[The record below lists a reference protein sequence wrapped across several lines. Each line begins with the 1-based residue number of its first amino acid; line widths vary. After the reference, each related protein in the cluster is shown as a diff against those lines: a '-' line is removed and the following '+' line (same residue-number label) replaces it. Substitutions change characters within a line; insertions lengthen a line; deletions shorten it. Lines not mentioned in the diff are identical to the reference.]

1 MLWQDL
7 LIFHLF
13 ICSPHLEWSQSHC
26 CPETDHVSL
35 WWCVT
40 FTVYCSQIMFF
51 FAFRCVTFCWR
62 IHSRIHCRVQQLFY
76 LTIVHMFYV
85 FRMMSECHCCPKAD
99 HVCLWCRVI
108 LVFNKHRCPVICFIS
123 LRCVIS
129 SCRIDYWSFLMLWK
143 DLLICP
149 LSMCYLTRNDVRVIA
164 AQKQTMLAC
173 DGGSP
178 LLLYKQLV
186 VK

>member
-1 MLWQDL
+1 MEGHSCLQTTCCPVMCLLSLTFAISSCLINYWSFLMLWQDL

-85 FRMMSECHCCPKAD
+85 FRMMSECHCCPKAN
-99 HVCLWCRVI
+99 HVSLWCRVI
-108 LVFNKHRCPVICFIS
+108 LVFNKQLIVKSYVF
-123 LRCVIS
+123 
-129 SCRIDYWSFLMLWK
+129 FLWNA
-143 DLLICP
+143 P
-149 LSMCYLTRNDVRVIA
+149 FF
-164 AQKQTMLAC
+164 
-173 DGGSP
+173 
-178 LLLYKQLV
+178 LV
-186 VK
+186 ESIIEVFL